1 MPKTR
6 PLSQQRK
13 RRVRVSKASPFPVP
27 IETVTGES
35 ASSRNWF
42 FYTAILQDN
51 SVVVKHTG
59 DMDFLYRMVMIL
71 FYGIYIWNRSDVTRM
86 GG

>member
-6 PLSQQRK
+6 PLSTQRK